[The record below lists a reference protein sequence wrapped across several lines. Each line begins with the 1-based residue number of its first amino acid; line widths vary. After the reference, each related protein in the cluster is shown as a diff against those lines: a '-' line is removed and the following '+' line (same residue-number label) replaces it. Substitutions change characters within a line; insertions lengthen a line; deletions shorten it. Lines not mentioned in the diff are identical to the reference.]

1 MPPGSLR
8 SGCAA
13 DKDRRF
19 VTRPSGKG
27 LGTDV
32 NELAGLVIAYAKQ
45 ETVEPLK
52 GLLRFV
58 AWGTAGALLL
68 LTAVRVVQTETGRH
82 LHGDLTWVPYFA
94 GVLVAAAG
102 VAWAASRIVRRKL

>member
-1 MPPGSLR
+1 
-8 SGCAA
+8 
-13 DKDRRF
+13 

-68 LTAVRVVQTETGRH
+68 LTGWCLLVLTAVRVVQTETGRH